1 MSVFNAETIIIGL
14 FSGFIGI
21 VLAVILQFPLNAI
34 LYSYTGISS
43 LVVLSPVH
51 AILLVAVS
59 VVVTLLSGMIPSFM
73 ASKKDPVKA
82 LRSE

>member
-1 MSVFNAETIIIGL
+1 LA
-14 FSGFIGI
+14 FSY
-21 VLAVILQFPLNAI
+21 LYSSNAI